1 MNASSKRA
9 ARRWAALLTSFA
21 CIGHADESSTPSAKN
36 ISHADGSSSPA
47 AKNIRDADGSS
58 SPPAIEIIGRAE
70 LFAPGI
76 VSTEASEVRL
86 TISAD
91 GKRAAWFAR
100 NRAGGAG
107 GYDIWTSNYVSGK
120 WSAATPASFNSAQ
133 RDFDPAFS
141 ADGRLLYFCSDRP
154 GGLGGDDLYR
164 VPVTP
169 TGFGEPE
176 HLGAEVNSAG
186 NEWAPMLSGDGNVLL
201 FSSNGRGGAGRFDL
215 FSARHLT
222 NDSFAPASPLPGDIN
237 TAADEFDA
245 TFLADGTTVVF
256 SRAPNIETD
265 RIVLTVASLRDGR
278 YDAGAVLPEVVNAPG
293 QNTYGPML
301 DWSHPDQL
309 TLSSQRP
316 EARAGSTDLY
326 VVRYRLIRG
335 TATSNRR
342 R

>member
-1 MNASSKRA
+1 MSPTLNRT
-9 ARRWAALLTSFA
+9 ARRSCAALFALFSVTSS
-21 CIGHADESSTPSAKN
+21 ADKPSAQQVV
-36 ISHADGSSSPA
+36 
-47 AKNIRDADGSS
+47 
-58 SPPAIEIIGRAE
+58 EIIGRPE

-107 GYDIWTSNYVSGK
+107 GYDIWTSTYISGR
-120 WSAATPASFNSAQ
+120 WSAATPAPFNSKQ

-141 ADGRLLYFCSDRP
+141 ADGRFLYFCSDRP

-164 VPVTP
+164 VPLTP

-176 HLGAEVNSAG
+176 HLGPEVNSAG

-201 FSSNGRGGAGRFDL
+201 FSSNRPGGAGRFDL
-215 FSARHLT
+215 FSAQRRA
-222 NDSFAPASPLPGDIN
+222 NGSFAAALELPGDIN
-237 TAADEFDA
+237 TSADEFDA

-256 SRAPNIETD
+256 SRAANLETH
-265 RIVLTVASLRDGR
+265 RIVLAVAARRDGR
-278 YDAGAVLPEVVNAPG
+278 YDLGAALPEVVNAAD

-301 DWSHPDQL
+301 DWSRTDQL
-309 TLSSQRP
+309 TISSQRP
-316 EARAGSTDLY
+316 ESRAGSTDVY
-326 VVRYRLIRG
+326 VLRYRLIRQK
-335 TATSNRR
+335 
-342 R
+342 